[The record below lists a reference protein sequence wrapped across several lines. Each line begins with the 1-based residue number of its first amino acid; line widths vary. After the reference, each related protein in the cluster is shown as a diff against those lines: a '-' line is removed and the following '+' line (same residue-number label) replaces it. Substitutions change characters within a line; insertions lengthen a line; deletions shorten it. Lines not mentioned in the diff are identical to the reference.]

1 MVSPRKILKITA
13 MRSDAKVATRKGS
26 NWAQIRSLP
35 RRSLFARF
43 ELCTAAMC
51 EESET
56 CQVPKTCTKLPHSHP
71 KRGVLACRISWR
83 SQFCVM
89 YWRCQG
95 SFWRC
100 QIFSYGAAV
109 VPFLGA
115 ACAPQAFVLLRSPSA
130 TRCSPDK
137 TAPTRCHASSW

>member
-1 MVSPRKILKITA
+1 MGKLWKPMVERRWKLMVFQKNMIYMSRFSITKRLLKSNCKILMILL
-13 MRSDAKVATRKGS
+13 RSDAKVATRKGS

-51 EESET
+51 KESET

-83 SQFCVM
+83 SQFCAM
-89 YWRCQG
+89 Y
-95 SFWRC
+95 
-100 QIFSYGAAV
+100 
-109 VPFLGA
+109 
-115 ACAPQAFVLLRSPSA
+115 
-130 TRCSPDK
+130 
-137 TAPTRCHASSW
+137 